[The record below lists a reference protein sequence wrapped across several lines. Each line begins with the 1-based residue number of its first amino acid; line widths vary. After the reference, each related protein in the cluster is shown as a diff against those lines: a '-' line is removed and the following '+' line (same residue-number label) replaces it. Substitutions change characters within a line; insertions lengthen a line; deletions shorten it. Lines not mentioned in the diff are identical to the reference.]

1 MNYPS
6 SKIKKF
12 GIIGTSCAGK
22 TTLVYDILHKLKM
35 RGVNAD
41 GVLQQDRRFSFERA
55 RLEDD
60 PLAQWSFIANQIKAE
75 ADMALRPGV
84 EVIVSDR
91 SPLDFYAYYE
101 WQYSEN
107 PYLKNMVLD
116 WCKNTFTR
124 LYVLDPLPYVDDG
137 ARLNE
142 KGRNEADDVIRRLV
156 EEAEDGWGI
165 PVRWVTP
172 TGITREQVYPDICRH
187 IGDKVLTSDEIAL
200 LPAILG
206 KPRLL
211 VGGSYAYNRATKF
224 SDLDVY
230 LIGEESIETGHP
242 SMRPFETLIK
252 DALGV
257 EAEVRQVNRAVAE
270 HLIQQGFKICLRDAS
285 IKILP

>member
-84 EVIVSDR
+84 DVIVSDR

-101 WQYSEN
+101 WQYGEN
-107 PYLKNMVLD
+107 VHLKNMVLD
-116 WCKNTFTR
+116 WCKRTFTR
-124 LYVLDPLPYVDDG
+124 MYVLDPLPYVDDG
-137 ARLNE
+137 ARLDE
-142 KGRNEADDVIRRLV
+142 KGRNEADDVIRKLV
-156 EEAEDGWGI
+156 SEAEDWSI

-172 TGITREQVYPDICRH
+172 TGITREQVYPDICRQ
-187 IGDKVLTSDEIAL
+187 IGDKVLTIEELDL
-200 LPAILG
+200 LPKILG
-206 KPRLL
+206 KPELL

-230 LIGEESIETGHP
+230 LIGEESIPTGSP
-242 SMRPFETLIK
+242 MMAPFEMLIK
-252 DALGV
+252 DALGIR
-257 EAEVRQVNRAVAE
+257 AEVRQVNRQVAD
-270 HLIQQGFKICLRDAS
+270 HLFKEGFKWLG
-285 IKILP
+285 KTNQ